1 MSHLTTIILA
11 VLITSWFAFSI
22 YLYSILIEVKESEG
36 RIQKHLKEY
45 DSDIEWDCEEI
56 KKAV

>member
-1 MSHLTTIILA
+1 MSHLTIIILA

-36 RIQKHLKEY
+36 RIQEHLKEY

>member
-36 RIQKHLKEY
+36 QIQEHLKEY
-45 DSDIEWDCEEI
+45 DDIEWDCEEI